1 MEGEVAHVEEVVE
14 VKEARVE
21 LTPEQEAKFELITRD
36 LEEIVGENDFR
47 NILKEGRDVRIYW
60 GTATTGKPHL
70 GYFVPIYKLSDFL
83 AGMSDLR
90 CRLVPQM
97 EN

>member
-1 MEGEVAHVEEVVE
+1 MEGEVSTVETVE
-14 VKEARVE
+14 VKEAKIE
-21 LTPEQEAKFELITRD
+21 LTPEQEAKYELITRD

-47 NILKEGRDVRIYW
+47 SILKEGRDVRIYW

-83 AGMSDLR
+83 AGMWPILR
-90 CRLVPQM
+90 SLSLL
-97 EN
+97 EF